1 MVRRRLLETLQ
12 HVLQVS
18 LSLDSIKPGGAG
30 HNSSV
35 RVRLL
40 HASVR
45 SRIMG
50 LIKENPDYYNIE
62 KWGIPISD
70 LDCMAT
76 IHTFSTSV
84 VWMGLPR
91 QGTWPLEQEIVDY
104 IALWRLVAYY
114 MGTPDEVF
122 ATITTARAMMESLHA
137 SEFDPTE
144 TGVVLAKNIVIG
156 LENTFPAFSSKE
168 FMDAMARQ
176 LNGEELSDGLDI
188 PRTSLYYQILIY
200 GYCFIVMVIAY
211 GNRFFPIFDKTAIEV
226 RYLPFF
232 VSSWLGIF

>member
-1 MVRRRLLETLQ
+1 
-12 HVLQVS
+12 
-18 LSLDSIKPGGAG
+18 
-30 HNSSV
+30 
-35 RVRLL
+35 
-40 HASVR
+40 
-45 SRIMG
+45 MG

-91 QGTWPLEQEIVDY
+91 QGIWPLEQEVVDY

-122 ATITTARAMMESLHA
+122 ATTTTACAMMESLHA

-144 TGVVLAKNIVIG
+144 TGVVLAKNFVIG

-176 LNGEELSDGLDI
+176 LNGDELSDGLDI
-188 PRTSLYYQILIY
+188 PKTNLYYQLLIY
-200 GYCFIVMVIAY
+200 GYCFIVMAIAY
-211 GNRFFPIFDKTAIEV
+211 GNRFFPIFDKAAIEV
-226 RYLPFF
+226 CCLIH
-232 VSSWLGIF
+232 L